1 MKKLMKYLKP
11 YWVFVV
17 LAPALMMLEVAID
30 LFQPRLLEEIID
42 VGIMQNNLDVVV
54 NTGLKMLLI
63 TFIGALG
70 GIGCSV
76 TSSIAAQNAGADIRR
91 NLFSKVQHLS
101 FGSIDRFGTGSLIT
115 RLTDDVVQFQH
126 FIMLL
131 LRMFVR
137 APLLFF
143 GSVIMAFSISWRL
156 SLIIVAIIP
165 LIVII
170 IYFSMKKVLP
180 LFTRVQKEVDK
191 VNSVVRDN
199 VSGIRVVKSFASSN
213 QESAK
218 FAKTNDEYMR
228 LSMKAARILVV
239 IMPLFSLILN
249 FGIVAVIWIGGIQVE
264 AGGLQTGQIMAFVN
278 YLTRMLMSIMMIG
291 MMLIFVSRAQASARR
306 ISEVL
311 ETPEE
316 EDIDTT
322 EKFDLDGAIE
332 FQNVNFSYE
341 GNERKV
347 LHDIN
352 LTINP
357 GETVAFLGDTGSG
370 KSTLVNLI
378 PRLYEVTSGRI
389 MLNGID
395 ITKIPRREL
404 RREIAFVFQETVL
417 FSGKIS
423 DNIAYGNPDVSLED
437 IQQAADMARVGDF
450 ISTLPDGYDTNLSQ
464 MATNLS
470 GGQRQRVAIARA
482 LASGARIIVFDD
494 STSALD
500 ARTEA
505 AVMKAI
511 NDRLKCTK
519 IIIAQKISSVVNS
532 DRIYLLEA
540 GRVVERGTH
549 GELMKTSDLYRDIYR
564 SQFGEVGEESA

>member
-1 MKKLMKYLKP
+1 
-11 YWVFVV
+11 
-17 LAPALMMLEVAID
+17 
-30 LFQPRLLEEIID
+30 
-42 VGIMQNNLDVVV
+42 
-54 NTGLKMLLI
+54 
-63 TFIGALG
+63 
-70 GIGCSV
+70 
-76 TSSIAAQNAGADIRR
+76 
-91 NLFSKVQHLS
+91 
-101 FGSIDRFGTGSLIT
+101 
-115 RLTDDVVQFQH
+115 
-126 FIMLL
+126 
-131 LRMFVR
+131 
-137 APLLFF
+137 
-143 GSVIMAFSISWRL
+143 
-156 SLIIVAIIP
+156 
-165 LIVII
+165 
-170 IYFSMKKVLP
+170 
-180 LFTRVQKEVDK
+180 
-191 VNSVVRDN
+191 
-199 VSGIRVVKSFASSN
+199 
-213 QESAK
+213 
-218 FAKTNDEYMR
+218 
-228 LSMKAARILVV
+228 
-239 IMPLFSLILN
+239 FSLILN

>member
-1 MKKLMKYLKP
+1 
-11 YWVFVV
+11 
-17 LAPALMMLEVAID
+17 
-30 LFQPRLLEEIID
+30 
-42 VGIMQNNLDVVV
+42 
-54 NTGLKMLLI
+54 
-63 TFIGALG
+63 
-70 GIGCSV
+70 
-76 TSSIAAQNAGADIRR
+76 
-91 NLFSKVQHLS
+91 
-101 FGSIDRFGTGSLIT
+101 
-115 RLTDDVVQFQH
+115 
-126 FIMLL
+126 
-131 LRMFVR
+131 
-137 APLLFF
+137 
-143 GSVIMAFSISWRL
+143 
-156 SLIIVAIIP
+156 
-165 LIVII
+165 
-170 IYFSMKKVLP
+170 
-180 LFTRVQKEVDK
+180 
-191 VNSVVRDN
+191 
-199 VSGIRVVKSFASSN
+199 VVKSFASSR

-218 FAKTNDEYMR
+218 FAKTNDEYMK
-228 LSMKAARILVV
+228 LSMKSARILVV

-316 EDIDTT
+316 EDVKTT
-322 EKFDLDGAIE
+322 EKFDLNGPIV

-347 LHDIN
+347 LRDIN

-404 RREIAFVFQETVL
+404 RKEIAFVFQETIL

-423 DNIAYGNPDVSLED
+423 DNIAYGNPNASLED

-450 ISTLPDGYDTNLSQ
+450 ISTLPEGYDTNLSQ

-500 ARTEA
+500 AQTEV

-519 IIIAQKISSVVNS
+519 IIIAQKISSVVNC
-532 DRIYLLEA
+532 DRIYLLET
-540 GRVVERGTH
+540 GRIVASGTH
-549 GELMKTSDLYRDIYR
+549 GELMKTSDLYREIYR

>member
-1 MKKLMKYLKP
+1 
-11 YWVFVV
+11 
-17 LAPALMMLEVAID
+17 
-30 LFQPRLLEEIID
+30 
-42 VGIMQNNLDVVV
+42 
-54 NTGLKMLLI
+54 
-63 TFIGALG
+63 
-70 GIGCSV
+70 
-76 TSSIAAQNAGADIRR
+76 
-91 NLFSKVQHLS
+91 
-101 FGSIDRFGTGSLIT
+101 
-115 RLTDDVVQFQH
+115 
-126 FIMLL
+126 
-131 LRMFVR
+131 
-137 APLLFF
+137 
-143 GSVIMAFSISWRL
+143 
-156 SLIIVAIIP
+156 
-165 LIVII
+165 
-170 IYFSMKKVLP
+170 
-180 LFTRVQKEVDK
+180 
-191 VNSVVRDN
+191 
-199 VSGIRVVKSFASSN
+199 
-213 QESAK
+213 
-218 FAKTNDEYMR
+218 
-228 LSMKAARILVV
+228 
-239 IMPLFSLILN
+239 
-249 FGIVAVIWIGGIQVE
+249 
-264 AGGLQTGQIMAFVN
+264 
-278 YLTRMLMSIMMIG
+278 
-291 MMLIFVSRAQASARR
+291 
-306 ISEVL
+306 
-311 ETPEE
+311 
-316 EDIDTT
+316 
-322 EKFDLDGAIE
+322 
-332 FQNVNFSYE
+332 E

-370 KSTLVNLI
+370 KSTLVDLI